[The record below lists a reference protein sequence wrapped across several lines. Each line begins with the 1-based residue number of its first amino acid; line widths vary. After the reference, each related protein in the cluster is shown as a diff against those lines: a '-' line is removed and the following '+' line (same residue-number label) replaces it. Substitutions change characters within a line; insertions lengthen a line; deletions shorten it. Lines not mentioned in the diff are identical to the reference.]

1 MASIFLAP
9 TEGKGKDKGKA
20 GSKGKSSSSSL
31 GSPAEMAFM
40 VDAAVHNLLFFL
52 SEILSCIYW
61 PVIHSELR
69 YSLKL
74 KMMMMMIRS
83 GERGG
88 KEPGLFPATQRSV
101 PWLRCSLCCCLLC
114 CSSILSFAHSL
125 IDWLS
130 LPSPL
135 STGYARCSSIEML
148 LVPWNIC
155 WTKAPALLWWI
166 VPADTTGHLPWVLCY
181 GRFWQLLG
189 GKKIHVKNYDD
200 YCWWWVDNEWIGVS
214 GSWIWCR
221 AVPPIIVAKPWLAAS
236 LPASPQSAWGSWDGF
251 VPCLPSVLPA
261 NVCLSIFNFIRHI
274 IIIIIIVI
282 IIIIIIKVETKHIEP
297 WVFVRSGGKSR
308 WGRNDNGILAR
319 IVNCWR
325 SQMMP

>member
-1 MASIFLAP
+1 MERMKNGHGQTGLSFLPGGSIESRLLGSMLIMFKQIVLFCTFMLSNHCHLIVFLAP
-9 TEGKGKDKGKA
+9 TEGKGKGKGKDKGKA
-20 GSKGKSSSSSL
+20 GSKGKSSSASL

-52 SEILSCIYW
+52 SEILSCTYW

-74 KMMMMMIRS
+74 KMMMMIRS

-200 YCWWWVDNEWIGVS
+200 YCWWWSWQWMNWCVRLLDMMPCCTS
-214 GSWIWCR
+214 HHCRKTMTGSKF
-221 AVPPIIVAKPWLAAS
+221 ASKPS
-236 LPASPQSAWGSWDGF
+236 E
-251 VPCLPSVLPA
+251 CL
-261 NVCLSIFNFIRHI
+261 
-274 IIIIIIVI
+274 
-282 IIIIIIKVETKHIEP
+282 
-297 WVFVRSGGKSR
+297 
-308 WGRNDNGILAR
+308 R
-319 IVNCWR
+319 IVRWICAL
-325 SQMMP
+325 SSISPACKCVPQHLL

>member
-1 MASIFLAP
+1 MERMKNGHGQTGLSFLPGGSIESRLLGSMLIMFKQIVLFCTFMLSNHCHLIVFLAP
-9 TEGKGKDKGKA
+9 TEGKGKGKGKDKGKA

-74 KMMMMMIRS
+74 KMMMMIRS

-125 IDWLS
+125 ID
-130 LPSPL
+130 
-135 STGYARCSSIEML
+135 
-148 LVPWNIC
+148 
-155 WTKAPALLWWI
+155 
-166 VPADTTGHLPWVLCY
+166 
-181 GRFWQLLG
+181 
-189 GKKIHVKNYDD
+189 
-200 YCWWWVDNEWIGVS
+200 
-214 GSWIWCR
+214 
-221 AVPPIIVAKPWLAAS
+221 
-236 LPASPQSAWGSWDGF
+236 
-251 VPCLPSVLPA
+251 
-261 NVCLSIFNFIRHI
+261 
-274 IIIIIIVI
+274 
-282 IIIIIIKVETKHIEP
+282 
-297 WVFVRSGGKSR
+297 
-308 WGRNDNGILAR
+308 
-319 IVNCWR
+319 
-325 SQMMP
+325 

>member
-1 MASIFLAP
+1 MARQDCHSCLGGQSSQGFLASIFLAP
-9 TEGKGKDKGKA
+9 TEGKGKGKDKGKA

-74 KMMMMMIRS
+74 KMMMMIRS

-125 IDWLS
+125 ID
-130 LPSPL
+130 
-135 STGYARCSSIEML
+135 
-148 LVPWNIC
+148 
-155 WTKAPALLWWI
+155 
-166 VPADTTGHLPWVLCY
+166 
-181 GRFWQLLG
+181 
-189 GKKIHVKNYDD
+189 
-200 YCWWWVDNEWIGVS
+200 
-214 GSWIWCR
+214 
-221 AVPPIIVAKPWLAAS
+221 
-236 LPASPQSAWGSWDGF
+236 
-251 VPCLPSVLPA
+251 
-261 NVCLSIFNFIRHI
+261 
-274 IIIIIIVI
+274 
-282 IIIIIIKVETKHIEP
+282 
-297 WVFVRSGGKSR
+297 
-308 WGRNDNGILAR
+308 
-319 IVNCWR
+319 
-325 SQMMP
+325 